1 MGGERTDL
9 NVIRDK
15 KLKDLVMAWLL
26 DLRERRVSDNS
37 QISSVSNWR
46 GGEAF
51 Y

>member
-9 NVIRDK
+9 NVIWDK
-15 KLKDLVMAWLL
+15 KLDLVMAWLL

-37 QISSVSNWR
+37 QISSMSNWR